1 MKKFR
6 KKHTKKDAGTK
17 ALHPFLLLDD
27 SKHQLKI
34 SSSGDIID
42 PKKESAKTDSQKII
56 FFIHYKLNYKTTY
69 LPQYKKHTNI

>member
-1 MKKFR
+1 MQAQKPRILFY
-6 KKHTKKDAGTK
+6 
-17 ALHPFLLLDD
+17 FLDD
-27 SKHQLKI
+27 LSYKLKI

-69 LPQYKKHTNI
+69 LPQYKKKSNI